1 MSPRDLYDKGT
12 SLIWLL
18 ACGRFGNKSLLYDK
32 LVEWSLSFCGDPFLF
47 QNWQSRISLHYHW
60 SIGTKTKWRTPLR
73 RYFSIA
79 FLNENMSG
87 SSNSPKT
94 EAYIQISLKLSPD
107 THLAKGSSLP
117 FGVMAFRRG
126 DNRRWWHKTNNV
138 SFHLA
143 AANQGFSHIT
153 LNWYYVCF
161 LLFEHFLM
169 LIIVIFRD
177 GWRHINTCLA
187 MLMSMFRKHVPG
199 C

>member
-1 MSPRDLYDKGT
+1 MFRNSAPMNQWVKVSSIVHR
-12 SLIWLL
+12 I
-18 ACGRFGNKSLLYDK
+18 FVILYDK

-47 QNWQSRISLHYHW
+47 QNWQSRISLHYRW
-60 SIGTKTKWRTPLR
+60 SIGTKTKWQTPLR
-73 RYFSIA
+73 HYFFTSI
-79 FLNENMSG
+79 FFFNENMSG
-87 SSNSPKT
+87 SSNSSII
-94 EAYIQISLKLSPD
+94 EAIIQMSLKLSPD
-107 THLAKGSSLP
+107 THMAKGSSLP
-117 FGVMAFRRG
+117 VGVMAFHRG

-177 GWRHINTCLA
+177 GWRHIDTCLA
-187 MLMSMFRKHVPG
+187 MLMSMFLKHVPE